1 MAKLRTAI
9 DSSFWDLNISSPQTL
24 DGWAK
29 HVPGNPI
36 PLDASVS
43 SRVFRHQQLS
53 ELTSHVPFG
62 IVPSLAPSP
71 RKEFGSFSLQS
82 LLLNLTGNSWWLA
95 TTGQFR
101 PRKLIV
107 DIKNEISNAVQ
118 FNLSTVKSVAKHFID
133 KSLYSYGLNSQFAIS
148 PSTSVLF
155 ALEGHGEKERRR
167 KKVTVFH
174 EFSDHDLTVEAA
186 WPQLFVDHKG
196 KYWDVPESV
205 SVDLSSLVSSSG
217 LRYRFGMHKNGG
229 NPQAFNATDS
239 DPPLSLL
246 PGLCAKAS
254 VTYNKIK
261 YLWEN
266 TEIGIDDE
274 DDKKVLTPYDVRLK
288 EPHAAISGIIGSS
301 CASWLWNGKKLS
313 SIASGE
319 DQAVTKRKKR
329 SRFNADLFGSV
340 CFTFQHGRFMKEY
353 RDLTRVDA
361 RLDISSASGLAK
373 KIFNA
378 FKRSGDDINDQPS
391 ASPRLNLIFQQ
402 QVAGPIVF
410 RADSRIALESFTR
423 KHGVFVEDFI
433 CSLNYSLQSLES
445 GKIVAWYSPKRKEGM
460 VELRLY
466 EF

>member
-9 DSSFWDLNISSPQTL
+9 DSSFWDLNISSPQTF

-29 HVPGNPI
+29 HVPGSPI

-43 SRVFRHQQLS
+43 SRLFRHQQLS
-53 ELTSHVPFG
+53 ELNFRVPLV
-62 IVPSLAPSP
+62 ILPSLAPST
-71 RKEFGSFSLQS
+71 RKELGSFSLQS
-82 LLLNLTGNSWWLA
+82 LLLDLAGNNWWLA
-95 TTGQFR
+95 ATGQFR

-107 DIKNEISNAVQ
+107 DIKNEISNAVE

-196 KYWDVPESV
+196 RYWDVPESV
-205 SVDLSSLVSSSG
+205 SVDLSSLGSSSG
-217 LRYRFGMHKNGG
+217 LRYHFGIHKNGG

-254 VTYNKIK
+254 ATYDKIK
-261 YLWEN
+261 YLWKKTDLEF
-266 TEIGIDDE
+266 
-274 DDKKVLTPYDVRLK
+274 DKDYDKDLTPPYDVQLT

-301 CASWLWNGKKLS
+301 CASWLWNGKKFS
-313 SIASGE
+313 SIGSGD

-329 SRFNADLFGSV
+329 SRFNADLLGSV

-353 RDLTRVDA
+353 RDFTRVDA

-373 KIFNA
+373 KIF
-378 FKRSGDDINDQPS
+378 SGVKSSSDDINDEPS

-433 CSLNYSLQSLES
+433 CSLNYSLPSLES

>member
-29 HVPGNPI
+29 HVSGDPI
-36 PLDASVS
+36 PLDNSVS

-53 ELTSHVPFG
+53 ELTSYVPLT

-71 RKEFGSFSLQS
+71 RKECGSFSLQS
-82 LLLNLTGNSWWLA
+82 LLLDLTGKHWWLA
-95 TTGQFR
+95 VTGQFR
-101 PRKLIV
+101 PRKLII
-107 DIKNEISNAVQ
+107 DIKNEISNAVK

-167 KKVTVFH
+167 KKVVVVH
-174 EFSDHDLTVEAA
+174 EFPDHDLTVEAA

-196 KYWDVPESV
+196 RYWDVPESV
-205 SVDLSSLVSSSG
+205 SIDLSSLVSSSG
-217 LRYRFGMHKNGG
+217 LRYRFGIHKNGG
-229 NPQAFNATDS
+229 NPQAFDTTDS
-239 DPPLSLL
+239 DSPLSLL

-254 VTYNKIK
+254 VTCNKIK
-261 YLWEN
+261 YLWKN
-266 TEIGIDDE
+266 IEIGIDEDFDE
-274 DDKKVLTPYDVRLK
+274 DLTPYDVRLK

-301 CASWLWNGKKLS
+301 CASWLWNGKKSS
-313 SIASGE
+313 SITSGE
-319 DQAVTKRKKR
+319 DQAVTKRKQR

-340 CFTFQHGRFMKEY
+340 CFTFQHGRFTKEY

-373 KIFNA
+373 KIFNG
-378 FKRSGDDINDQPS
+378 FKSSSDNINDQPS

-410 RADSRIALESFTR
+410 RADSRIAIESFTR

-433 CSLNYSLQSLES
+433 CSLNYSLESLES